1 MSLIIFFAVLAL
13 LVLSHE
19 LGHFLAAK
27 KAGIRVD
34 EFGFGFPPRLW
45 AWRKGETEY
54 SVNLI
59 PFGGFVKIFGE
70 NGVAD
75 DTTDLNRNFSLKPK
89 WVQAIVLVAGVTFN
103 VILAWVLLSIG
114 LMFGLPASPDLIHP
128 GEQNVIRSLVI
139 ASVLPQSPA
148 ALAHLESGDE
158 IASLSVSVPAPVTI
172 TNPSAEEMQ
181 QFIAAQ
187 APHEIVLEYRRNGE
201 PEVVSIKPQANL
213 AEGVATP
220 AIGVSLSEI
229 NLVKLSP
236 LQAIMYGAKLTARL
250 TVLTTTTFG
259 TFIYKAIVGASS
271 INELTG
277 PVGLVSLVGEAAGL
291 GWVYLLT
298 FTALISV
305 NLAVINLLP
314 IPALDGGR
322 LLFLLIE
329 AIKGS
334 ALSARTVQVANITGF
349 ALLMLLMLV
358 VTYHDIARLLHLG

>member
-27 KAGIRVD
+27 RAGIRVD

-45 AWRKGETEY
+45 SWRRGETAY
-54 SVNLI
+54 SINLI

-70 NGVAD
+70 NGVGEE
-75 DTTDLNRNFSLKPK
+75 TIDLNRNFSVKPK
-89 WVQAIVLVAGVTFN
+89 WVQAIVLAAGVTFN
-103 VILAWVLLSIG
+103 ILLAWILISIG
-114 LMFGLPASPDLIHP
+114 LMFGLPASPDLIKP
-128 GEQNVIRSLVI
+128 GEQAIESSLVI
-139 ASVLPQSPA
+139 SGVLPQSPA
-148 ALAHLESGDE
+148 ATAQLQSGDE
-158 IASLSVSVPAPVTI
+158 IISLTVGKTI
-172 TNPSAEEMQ
+172 PTTVAKPTAEQMQ
-181 QFIAAQ
+181 QFILAHANSDI
-187 APHEIVLEYRRNGE
+187 ALEYQRAGE
-201 PEVVSIKPQANL
+201 KRLVTLTPQA
-213 AEGVATP
+213 APGSQASP
-220 AIGVSLSEI
+220 AIGVSLAEI
-229 NLVKLSP
+229 SVVQLSP
-236 LQAIMYGAKLTARL
+236 LKAIVYGAKLTGRL
-250 TVLTTTTFG
+250 TVLTTTTFAK
-259 TFIYKAIVGASS
+259 FIYRTMVGAGS
-271 INELTG
+271 ISDLTG
-277 PVGLVSLVGEAAGL
+277 PVGLVGLVGEAASL

-334 ALSARTVQVANITGF
+334 ALNARIVNAANIAGF
-349 ALLMLLMLV
+349 ALLLLLMLV